1 MRGSVSSHRERETCG
16 AKFVNAS
23 FSLPDFRDRALRLAD
38 MQAQAAGDHVLNPE
52 FEAQLKSVAFRDAA
66 VLIGVRPHLDG
77 ARIILTQRTAH
88 LRKHAG
94 QVALPGGA
102 IDPDDASAESAAM
115 REAQEEIGLDPKH
128 VEPLMRLPDY
138 LTSTGFRIKPV
149 VALVSSDA
157 TFQINRDEVDAL
169 FEVPLTYLMNV
180 ENYQRESRMW
190 QGIERHYYT
199 MTYQD
204 RLIWGVTA
212 GIIRMMQER
221 FYG

>member
-1 MRGSVSSHRERETCG
+1 MQSFSMQDFREK
-16 AKFVNAS
+16 AQ
-23 FSLPDFRDRALRLAD
+23 SLPDVSVDS
-38 MQAQAAGDHVLNPE
+38 AGDHLLNPE
-52 FEAQLKSVAFRDAA
+52 FKAQLQSLSFRDAA
-66 VLIGVRPHLDG
+66 VLIGVRPHDDG
-77 ARIILTQRTAH
+77 ARVILTQRTAH
-88 LRKHAG
+88 LRNHAG
-94 QVALPGGA
+94 QVAFPGGA
-102 IDPDDASAESAAM
+102 IDPDDTSVEMAAM

-128 VEPLMRLPDY
+128 VEPLVRLPDY

-149 VALVSSDA
+149 VALVSPDA
-157 TFQINRDEVDAL
+157 PFQINPDEVDAL
-169 FEVPLTYLMNV
+169 FEVPLAYLMDL
-180 ENYQRESRMW
+180 ENYRRESRMW